1 MPVFYGSQ
9 VVHPKVT
16 KFPNIYNN
24 HKICNDVFRV
34 KLPKSILKL
43 VASIALCQSAGII
56 GSFFTVSSIQNWYN
70 LLNQPSFRPPNWL
83 FGPVWTILYT
93 LMGIS
98 FYLIWVKL
106 NDKKYLKKAKQIRL
120 ALVIF
125 LIHLFFN
132 ATWSI
137 IFFGQNNIFL
147 ALINILVIWVF
158 IVILISKFWSLDKR
172 ASILLIPYLAWVSFA
187 TILNYSIWILNR

>member
-1 MPVFYGSQ
+1 M
-9 VVHPKVT
+9 
-16 KFPNIYNN
+16 
-24 HKICNDVFRV
+24 
-34 KLPKSILKL
+34 KLPESILKL
-43 VASIALCQSAGII
+43 VGSIALCQSAGLI

-98 FYLIWVKL
+98 FYLIWIKKGPLVK
-106 NDKKYLKKAKQIRL
+106 Q
-120 ALVIF
+120 ALTIF

-137 IFFGQNNIFL
+137 VFFGLHNIFL

-158 IVILISKFWSLDKR
+158 IVVLINKFWSLDKR

>member
-1 MPVFYGSQ
+1 M
-9 VVHPKVT
+9 
-16 KFPNIYNN
+16 
-24 HKICNDVFRV
+24 

-43 VASIALCQSAGII
+43 IISVTLCQSAGVI
-56 GSFFTVSSIQNWYN
+56 GSLFTFSSIPNWYN
-70 LLNQPSFRPPNWL
+70 LLNQPAFRPPNWL

-98 FYLIWVKL
+98 FYLIWTKL
-106 NDKKYLKKAKQIRL
+106 KDKKYAKKTKLIKL
-120 ALVIF
+120 ALAIF

-137 IFFGQNNIFL
+137 VFFGLHNIFL

-158 IVILISKFWSLDKR
+158 IVILTYKFWSLSKS
-172 ASILLIPYLAWVSFA
+172 ASILLIPYLAWVTFA
-187 TILNYSIWILNR
+187 TILNYNIWILNR

>member
-1 MPVFYGSQ
+1 M
-9 VVHPKVT
+9 
-16 KFPNIYNN
+16 
-24 HKICNDVFRV
+24 
-34 KLPKSILKL
+34 KLPKNIFKL
-43 VASIALCQSAGII
+43 IISIAFCQSAGLI
-56 GSFFTVSSIQNWYN
+56 GSFFTISSIQNWYN

-98 FYLIWVKL
+98 FYLIWIKL
-106 NDKKYLKKAKQIRL
+106 GDKKYSKKAKLIKQSLI
-120 ALVIF
+120 IF

-137 IFFGQNNIFL
+137 VFFGQHNIFL

-158 IVILISKFWSLDKR
+158 IVVLIAKFWSIDKK
-172 ASILLIPYLAWVSFA
+172 ASALLLPYLAWVSFA

>member
-1 MPVFYGSQ
+1 M
-9 VVHPKVT
+9 
-16 KFPNIYNN
+16 
-24 HKICNDVFRV
+24 

-83 FGPVWTILYT
+83 FGPVWIILYT

-98 FYLIWVKL
+98 LYLIWIKL
-106 NDKKYLKKAKQIRL
+106 EDIKYLKMIKQIK
-120 ALVIF
+120 LVLVLF

-137 IFFGQNNIFL
+137 VFFGLHNIFL
-147 ALINILVIWVF
+147 ALINILIIWVF
-158 IVILISKFWSLDKR
+158 IVILIGMFWSLDKR

-187 TILNYSIWILNR
+187 TILNYSIWVLNRLYI

>member
-1 MPVFYGSQ
+1 M
-9 VVHPKVT
+9 
-16 KFPNIYNN
+16 
-24 HKICNDVFRV
+24 
-34 KLPKSILKL
+34 KLPVNIFKL

-56 GSFFTVSSIQNWYN
+56 GSFFTVSSISNWYN
-70 LLNQPSFRPPNWL
+70 LLNQPSFRPPNFL
-83 FGPVWTILYT
+83 FGPVWITLYT

-98 FYLIWVKL
+98 FYLIWIKL
-106 NDKKYLKKAKQIRL
+106 GDKKYSKKAKLIKL
-120 ALVIF
+120 SLVIF

-137 IFFGQNNIFL
+137 VFFGLHNIFL

-172 ASILLIPYLAWVSFA
+172 ASVLLIPYLAWVSFA

>member
-1 MPVFYGSQ
+1 M
-9 VVHPKVT
+9 
-16 KFPNIYNN
+16 
-24 HKICNDVFRV
+24 R
-34 KLPKSILKL
+34 LPKDILKL
-43 VASIALCQSAGII
+43 VLSVAICQGAGLI
-56 GSFFTVSSIQNWYN
+56 GTLFTFSSIQNWYN

-137 IFFGQNNIFL
+137 IFFGLHNIFL

-158 IVILISKFWSLDKR
+158 IVVLISKFWSLDKR